1 MKEVEPPWKGGIYAK
16 PRDSFAYA
24 IVPHLMESLGHGEE
38 LPGQAANTFTTA
50 YTS

>member
-1 MKEVEPPWKGGIYAK
+1 MKEVEPPCKGGIYSK

-24 IVPHLMESLGHGEE
+24 IVPHLMESLGYSEE
-38 LPGQAANTFTTA
+38 LPGQAANTFTST